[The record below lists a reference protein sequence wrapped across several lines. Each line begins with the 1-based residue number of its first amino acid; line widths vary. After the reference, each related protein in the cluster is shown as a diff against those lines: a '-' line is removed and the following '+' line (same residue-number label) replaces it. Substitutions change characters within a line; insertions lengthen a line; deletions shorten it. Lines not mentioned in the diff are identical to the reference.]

1 MILRDPFVRRHL
13 LVCLAITVITAIGSS
28 AYFHIDEHFQ
38 ILEPVFF
45 KLGKTPAWTLP
56 FELKV
61 EMRPW
66 LQPGVYFVIAKVLE
80 PLGVTS
86 EIALATVFRLVT
98 GVMSVAALAA
108 FIETALPWF
117 EGPARKVFVRL
128 ATMLGFLPYL
138 FVRTSSETA
147 SMIAFTLAF
156 AVALRGARRAERWSI
171 VLSNRGAVVTGLL
184 LGVAFEAR
192 YQTAFLAFGLLAWLA
207 IVGRAPLGRLA
218 RVVVGGLLAVGACVL
233 VDRWGYGAVRFPAVT
248 YFHTNVVEGVAEMFG
263 SDPPFAYLWML
274 PANVFFPVV
283 VGVIVL
289 VVVSFVRDIRHPVTW
304 SILPFVLVHNL
315 LSHKEE
321 RFLFPIA
328 ILTTASMTIAID
340 PAGRPLGIARWL
352 WARRDGIAMKV
363 LAGWSLAM
371 MTLLAVWPLGWH
383 HHVRFTQHV
392 RKTIGDELH
401 AHALLDYDL
410 GLPAYHPRVYHIEKV
425 SPQDLG
431 RRIEAGT
438 ALRWL
443 VVDDPRLHTGVEPV
457 DRSTLVWSEV
467 PFEGT
472 PAAEPILRATAAYNG
487 VAKPPLRKITYR
499 ALYRLGP

>member
-13 LVCLAITVITAIGSS
+13 FVCLAITILTAIGSS

-45 KLGKTPAWTLP
+45 KLGKTEAWTLP

-66 LQPGVYFVIAKVLE
+66 LQPGFYFLVAKALA
-80 PLGVTS
+80 PFGVTS

-98 GVMSVAALAA
+98 GVLSVAALAA

-117 EGPARKVFVRL
+117 EGRARRVFVRF

-147 SMIAFTLAF
+147 SMIAFTFAF
-156 AVALRGARRAERWSI
+156 AVALRGARKDERWTLA
-171 VLSNRGAVVTGLL
+171 LSNRGAVATGLL

-192 YQTAFLAFGLLAWLA
+192 YQTAFLSLGLVAWLA
-207 IVGRAPLGRLA
+207 VVARARVTLLA
-218 RVVVGGLLAVGACVL
+218 RVVFGGVLAVGACIL
-233 VDRWGYGAVRFPAVT
+233 VDRWGYGAVRFPALT
-248 YFHTNVVEGVAEMFG
+248 YFQTNVVEGMAELFG
-263 SDPPFAYLWML
+263 AEPPFAYLWLL

-283 VGVIVL
+283 VVVIVL

-315 LSHKEE
+315 LAHKEE

-328 ILTTASMTIAID
+328 ILMTASMTIAID
-340 PAGRPLGIARWL
+340 PSGRPLAIGRWL
-352 WARRDGIAMKV
+352 WARRTGVGVKV
-363 LAGWSLAM
+363 LGAWSIVM

-392 RKTIGDELH
+392 RQTMGDELH

-410 GLPAYHPRVYHIEKV
+410 GLPAYHPRVYHIEKL
-425 SPQDLG
+425 SPEDLG

-438 ALRWL
+438 HLGYL
-443 VVDDPRLHTGVEPV
+443 VADTPRLHTGVPIV
-457 DRSTLVWSEV
+457 DHAQLMWSEV

-472 PAAEPILRATAAYNG
+472 PAADPILRATAAYNS

-499 ALYRLGP
+499 ALYRLPP

>member
-13 LVCLAITVITAIGSS
+13 FVCLAITLLTAVGSS

-45 KLGKTPAWTLP
+45 KLGKTEAWTLP

-66 LQPGVYFVIAKVLE
+66 LQPGFYFVIAKAVA

-108 FIETALPWF
+108 FVETALPWF
-117 EGPARKVFVRL
+117 EGPARRVFVRF

-147 SMIAFTLAF
+147 SMIAFTFAF
-156 AVALRGARRAERWSI
+156 AVALRGARKADRWTVAI
-171 VLSNRGAVVTGLL
+171 SNRAAIVAGLL

-192 YQTAFLAFGLLAWLA
+192 YQTAFLSLGLVAWLA
-207 IVGRAPLGRLA
+207 IVGRASIGKLA
-218 RVVVGGLLAVGACVL
+218 RVVVGGVLAVVACVL

-248 YFHTNVVEGVAEMFG
+248 YFQTNVVEGVAEMFG
-263 SDPPFAYLWML
+263 AEPPFAYLWLL

-283 VGVIVL
+283 VVVIVL

-328 ILTTASMTIAID
+328 ILMTASMTIAID
-340 PAGRPLGIARWL
+340 PSGRPLAVARWL
-352 WARRDGIAMKV
+352 WARRTGPAVKV
-363 LAGWSLAM
+363 LGAWSVAM
-371 MTLLAVWPLGWH
+371 MTLVALWPLGWH

-392 RKTIGDELH
+392 RKTMGDELH
-401 AHALLDYDL
+401 AHAFLDYDL
-410 GLPAYHPRVYHIEKV
+410 GLPAYHPRVHHIEKV
-425 SPQDLG
+425 SPEDLG
-431 RRIEAGT
+431 KRIEAGT
-438 ALRWL
+438 ALPWL
-443 VVDDPRLHTGVEPV
+443 VVDQPRLHTGVAAIDVSP
-457 DRSTLVWSEV
+457 LVWSEV

-472 PAAEPILRATAAYNG
+472 PAAEPILRATDAYNG
-487 VAKPPLRKITYR
+487 IAKPPLRKITYR